1 MTGIDANERL
11 LGNDTVAAT
20 TVVPPEADVGSTS
33 AVRPIEAS
41 KVAVRY
47 VCNTSIPAGRNAQIA
62 ALFAI
67 ERPSAAQRRALWPVE
82 SRASFVTLWS
92 GSDAVSDVADCHPKK
107 PNRRADPAQ
116 RRRFFEPRAVRQRRC
131 RFGIF
136 RRGF

>member
-47 VCNTSIPAGRNAQIA
+47 VRNTSIPAGRNAQIA

-67 ERPSAAQRRALWPVE
+67 EQPSAAQRRAL
-82 SRASFVTLWS
+82 
-92 GSDAVSDVADCHPKK
+92 
-107 PNRRADPAQ
+107 
-116 RRRFFEPRAVRQRRC
+116 
-131 RFGIF
+131 
-136 RRGF
+136 